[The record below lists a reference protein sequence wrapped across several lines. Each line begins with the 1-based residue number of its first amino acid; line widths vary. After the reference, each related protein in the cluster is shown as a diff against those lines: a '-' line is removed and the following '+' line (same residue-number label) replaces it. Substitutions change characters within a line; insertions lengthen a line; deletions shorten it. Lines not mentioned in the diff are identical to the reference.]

1 MLLLVHRHQIS
12 YHIVMTADVLICDYV
27 ILLLEALDSLLL
39 NLLLGGAR
47 LHFLI
52 LRPEPLARGHVRQ
65 AFKTGL
71 LQVLCD

>member
-12 YHIVMTADVLICDYV
+12 NHIVMTADVLICDYV
-27 ILLLEALDSLLL
+27 ILLLEAFDSLLL

-52 LRPEPLARGHVRQ
+52 LRPEPLARGHVCQ